1 MIKTSSGCCGNAE
14 VGPSASWDGDQG
26 KLPGEIMPL
35 VSLKSFKNEPG
46 KREEAKLLRPR
57 GGKYHEIIEKQDYV
71 CFKKLTY
78 QTFLFLTCK
87 IMVSKRKAL
96 RSIPDSK
103 RIFYTG

>member
-1 MIKTSSGCCGNAE
+1 
-14 VGPSASWDGDQG
+14 
-26 KLPGEIMPL
+26 MPL

-57 GGKYHEIIEKQDYV
+57 GGKYHEITEKQDYV

-103 RIFYTG
+103 KIFYTG